1 MLDKKFGILAARV
14 STMIGSVWAV
24 IGVLA
29 AVLISGTYF
38 GFSEKWENHIGLII
52 AIAALFAVFSVQRSQ
67 SHDDRATH
75 LKLDELVRAVE
86 GARNEFASIENE
98 SEETVRQ
105 IKDDAVTNAQNSELL
120 KEKVGDDNSGTRED
134 TE

>member
-24 IGVLA
+24 ITVLA

-52 AIAALFAVFSVQRSQ
+52 AVAALFAVFLVQRSQ

-105 IKDDAVTNAQNSELL
+105 FKNDAVTDAQNSE
-120 KEKVGDDNSGTRED
+120 
-134 TE
+134 